1 MKTFSA
7 KTLQDAIILA
17 SKELNCSVVDLT
29 YEVIQQPSNGFL
41 GIGKKEAIIS
51 AISKKTHSVVR
62 NSKASFDKQN
72 MISDCLMIQQEL
84 SKMLSFMPYEI
95 EKIKVEPYDK
105 GTIRI
110 YLDGKDT
117 ALLIGE
123 KGYRYKALSYLL
135 FNWISPTYGYNIRL
149 EVAQFLSIQE
159 EIIEQY
165 LQSIESEILNSTE
178 YRTKNLSGI
187 LGVIALKRLREL
199 YPGRYICLKNED
211 NEQFVFISMMR

>member
-17 SKELNCSVVDLT
+17 SKELNCSVVDLS
-29 YEVIQQPSNGFL
+29 YEIIQQPSNGFL
-41 GIGKKEAIIS
+41 GIGKKEAIIGVVS
-51 AISKKTHSVVR
+51 NSPYSGTKKNFYDEKS
-62 NSKASFDKQN
+62 
-72 MISDCLMIQQEL
+72 MLSDCVAIQKEL

-95 EKIKVEPYDK
+95 EKIKVDPYDK

-117 ALLIGE
+117 ALLRGE
-123 KGYRYKALSYLL
+123 KGSRYKALSYLL
-135 FNWISPTYGYNIRL
+135 FNWISPAYGYNIRL

>member
-51 AISKKTHSVVR
+51 VESKKTHSVIR
-62 NSKASFDKQN
+62 NSKVSFDKQN

-95 EKIKVEPYDK
+95 EKIKVDPYDK

>member
-51 AISKKTHSVVR
+51 VVSKKTHSVIR
-62 NSKASFDKQN
+62 NSKVSFDKQN
-72 MISDCLMIQQEL
+72 MLSDCLMIQQEL

-95 EKIKVEPYDK
+95 EKIKVDPYDK

>member
-51 AISKKTHSVVR
+51 VVSKKTHSVIR
-62 NSKASFDKQN
+62 NSKVSFDKQN
-72 MISDCLMIQQEL
+72 MISDCVAIQKEL

-95 EKIKVEPYDK
+95 EKIKVDPYDK

>member
-29 YEVIQQPSNGFL
+29 YEVIQQPSSGFL
-41 GIGKKEAIIS
+41 GIGKKEAIIGVV
-51 AISKKTHSVVR
+51 SKKTHSVIR
-62 NSKASFDKQN
+62 NSKVSFDKQN

-95 EKIKVEPYDK
+95 EKIKVDPYDK

-110 YLDGKDT
+110 YLDGRDT

-135 FNWISPTYGYNIRL
+135 FNWISPAYGYNIRL

>member
-51 AISKKTHSVVR
+51 VVSKSPYSGIKKNFYDEKS
-62 NSKASFDKQN
+62 
-72 MISDCLMIQQEL
+72 MLSDCVAIQKEL

-95 EKIKVEPYDK
+95 EKIKVDPYDK

>member
-1 MKTFSA
+1 M
-7 KTLQDAIILA
+7 
-17 SKELNCSVVDLT
+17 
-29 YEVIQQPSNGFL
+29 
-41 GIGKKEAIIS
+41 
-51 AISKKTHSVVR
+51 
-62 NSKASFDKQN
+62 
-72 MISDCLMIQQEL
+72 
-84 SKMLSFMPYEI
+84 
-95 EKIKVEPYDK
+95 
-105 GTIRI
+105 
-110 YLDGKDT
+110 
-117 ALLIGE
+117 
-123 KGYRYKALSYLL
+123 L
-135 FNWISPTYGYNIRL
+135 FNWISPAYGYNIRL

>member
-51 AISKKTHSVVR
+51 VVSNSPYSGIKKNFYDEKS
-62 NSKASFDKQN
+62 
-72 MISDCLMIQQEL
+72 MLSDCVAIQKEL

-95 EKIKVEPYDK
+95 EKIKVDPYDK